1 MIFVYLYLIFVISVK
16 KNFIVGYIN
25 EGVNMWL
32 LVIIMV
38 VLWIFVDF
46 QDRKIIIDNI
56 SGYKMERVSYV
67 IWI

>member
-46 QDRKIIIDNI
+46 QDRQIIIDNI

>member
-56 SGYKMERVSYV
+56 SGYKMERVLYV
-67 IWI
+67 ILI